1 MPLPKKNYNIHTI
14 NVIVVSSSFILSVFL
29 MTQNFQNIF
38 TLSMPLSL
46 STSSKQVL
54 TTIQTAYFHPLI
66 VSLLAAITMLV
77 IIIFVRVFLR
87 KVYPTSIGYTISL
100 VVTILEVILTSI
112 LILILQ
118 LSQSE
123 FSPVSVLQ
131 NAWAA
136 PIVQL
141 ISLLL
146 LGGSFIATL
155 ITLIDYR
162 KRRSA

>member
-1 MPLPKKNYNIHTI
+1 
-14 NVIVVSSSFILSVFL
+14 
-29 MTQNFQNIF
+29 
-38 TLSMPLSL
+38 
-46 STSSKQVL
+46 
-54 TTIQTAYFHPLI
+54 
-66 VSLLAAITMLV
+66 MLV

>member
-1 MPLPKKNYNIHTI
+1 MPLPKKNYDIHTI

-38 TLSMPLSL
+38 TLSVPLSL

-54 TTIQTAYFHPLI
+54 TTIQTAYFPPLI

>member
-1 MPLPKKNYNIHTI
+1 MPLPKKNYDIHTI

-54 TTIQTAYFHPLI
+54 TTIQTAYFPP
-66 VSLLAAITMLV
+66 V